1 MKALNNIDYRENQ
14 GNYFLFHNQGIDKLC
29 KNDIIDIELKKR
41 FRFERKKY
49 GIASKDLRLENIYFN
64 LRSTI
69 FVAFVIFL
77 TNCFTYF
84 AFFSKYTQC
93 SFQINLYHCLVIII
107 LIYLVF
113 HLTSNLSI
121 KLKYAKIVFNT
132 KEGFL
137 QYKIKNQHSLEK
149 LFTELPDDIKLKLLT
164 KFDKPIQVRFN
175 EYKILHNKLFMF
187 IIIFAYFVIHDFW
200 NFPRIVLTN
209 FSPLSTDSFYYLL
222 EIKEFSIGDEINAF
236 MLFKAYNILFVTIS
250 FLLCVYLLDISSNF
264 TKKILGISSG
274 SVLKISLAN
283 SYDYYFS
290 FGKKESIND
299 TIFIDWF
306 WLRHINSHN
315 ANIESNKSEFRNNTI
330 IRNGSRYYYETTYSL
345 IGPLLIDLLNY
356 KEDNYYLT
364 REKVR
369 FQDGPIPE
377 SYSLENQFHGGFG
390 LFYFLADWRI
400 SRKLRGNSLYLAN
413 NLLLQGWLLESEYIE
428 LINLLYN
435 EAQENKIFNEVS
447 DALYVFVLKFTP
459 NNKISYY
466 NISRYYRYL
475 DDGFYRT
482 KIQFKQQVKMNLSIE
497 EKELEKLSEAINQA
511 LILENRLETS
521 YLNNDVLS
529 PEEQKW
535 LKYYIKKIEPN
546 VNSLIEK
553 IDKIHQLSFY
563 QETWYASPKMSRKS
577 LRF

>member
-1 MKALNNIDYRENQ
+1 
-14 GNYFLFHNQGIDKLC
+14 
-29 KNDIIDIELKKR
+29 
-41 FRFERKKY
+41 
-49 GIASKDLRLENIYFN
+49 
-64 LRSTI
+64 
-69 FVAFVIFL
+69 
-77 TNCFTYF
+77 
-84 AFFSKYTQC
+84 
-93 SFQINLYHCLVIII
+93 
-107 LIYLVF
+107 
-113 HLTSNLSI
+113 
-121 KLKYAKIVFNT
+121 
-132 KEGFL
+132 
-137 QYKIKNQHSLEK
+137 
-149 LFTELPDDIKLKLLT
+149 
-164 KFDKPIQVRFN
+164 
-175 EYKILHNKLFMF
+175 MF

>member
-1 MKALNNIDYRENQ
+1 M
-14 GNYFLFHNQGIDKLC
+14 
-29 KNDIIDIELKKR
+29 
-41 FRFERKKY
+41 
-49 GIASKDLRLENIYFN
+49 
-64 LRSTI
+64 
-69 FVAFVIFL
+69 
-77 TNCFTYF
+77 
-84 AFFSKYTQC
+84 FF
-93 SFQINLYHCLVIII
+93 
-107 LIYLVF
+107 
-113 HLTSNLSI
+113 
-121 KLKYAKIVFNT
+121 
-132 KEGFL
+132 
-137 QYKIKNQHSLEK
+137 
-149 LFTELPDDIKLKLLT
+149 
-164 KFDKPIQVRFN
+164 
-175 EYKILHNKLFMF
+175 
-187 IIIFAYFVIHDFW
+187 IIFAYIVIHDFW

-209 FSPLSTDSFYYLL
+209 FSPISTDSLYYLL

-236 MLFKAYNILFVTIS
+236 MLFKAYNIIFVTIY
-250 FLLCVYLLDISSNF
+250 FLLCVYLLEISSNF
-264 TKKILGISSG
+264 NKKILGIYSG

-299 TIFIDWF
+299 TLFIDWF

-315 ANIESNKSEFRNNTI
+315 ANIGSNKSEYRNNRI
-330 IRNGSRYYYETTYSL
+330 IRNGSRYYYEATYSL
-345 IGPLLIDLLNY
+345 IGPLLVDLLNY

-390 LFYFLADWRI
+390 SFYFLADWRI
-400 SRKLRGNSLYLAN
+400 SRKLRGNGLYLAN

-435 EAQENKIFNEVS
+435 EALENKIFNEVS
-447 DALYVFVLKFTP
+447 DALYIFVLKFTP

-466 NISRYYRYL
+466 NISRYSKFL
-475 DDGFYRT
+475 DDDFFRI
-482 KIQFKQQVKMNLSIE
+482 KIQFKQQVKMNLSVE
-497 EKELEKLSEAINQA
+497 EKELEKLNEAINQA
-511 LILENRLETS
+511 LILENRLEIS
-521 YLNNDVLS
+521 HWSNDALT

-535 LKYYIKKIEPN
+535 HTYYIKKIEPT
-546 VNSLIEK
+546 VDSLFEK